1 MIRIMSQE
9 LAEVAVKIADVQRQR
24 ADVRLQAQR
33 GAIDIAADSGGLSI
47 AANRAVAGVAEPATA
62 IRGDQIAV

>member
-1 MIRIMSQE
+1 MSQE

-47 AANRAVAGVAEPATA
+47 AANRAVARVAEPATA